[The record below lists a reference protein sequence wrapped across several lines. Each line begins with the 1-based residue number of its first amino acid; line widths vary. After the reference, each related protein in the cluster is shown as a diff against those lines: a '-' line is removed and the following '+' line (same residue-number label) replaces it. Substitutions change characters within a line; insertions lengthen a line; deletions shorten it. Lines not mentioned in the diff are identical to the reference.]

1 MLDRTSIKK
10 NKKFLINCSDS
21 YMANMFIEECKA
33 IYSDYI
39 VKMCFN
45 TKEFIEGLNGGYLFN
60 SDKKILALM
69 NFSDDNIQ
77 DIEPFLDYETE
88 DIIILV
94 EHSALKKNKAY
105 IKIKSDYAYQKLEDM
120 SDKECRSWLHTFMT
134 KMGLKFS
141 PEIPSY
147 IINKRGTDPRALVN
161 EVKKLKYLDKEVT
174 EPLCSS
180 IVCDSY
186 DSNFFELMDN
196 FSHKRMEQCLKEFNK
211 IDESKYIQLLH
222 FIISQFEKL
231 YKITIYREQ
240 KKSSEEIS
248 ELINVPRF
256 IVQTK
261 LYTAISIFNKVKILK
276 VIDLL
281 NSLDVQL
288 RLSKYSNKLIF
299 ESYILKIFNL

>member
-21 YMANMFIEECKA
+21 YMANVFIEECKT
-33 IYSDYI
+33 IYSDYT

-45 TKEFIEGLNGGYLFN
+45 AQEFIEELNGGFLFN

-69 NFSDDNIQ
+69 NFSDENIQ

-94 EHSALKKNKAY
+94 EHSAIKKNKAY

-120 SDKECRSWLHTFMT
+120 SEKECRSWLHTFMV
-134 KMGLKFS
+134 KVDLKFQ
-141 PEIPSY
+141 PEIPSF
-147 IINKRGTDPRALVN
+147 IISRRGKDPRALTN
-161 EVKKLKYLDKEVT
+161 EVKKLKYLNKEVT
-174 EPLCSS
+174 ESLCSA
-180 IVCDSY
+180 IVCESY
-186 DSNFFELMDN
+186 DSNFFELMDH
-196 FSHKRMEQCLKEFNK
+196 FSHRRSEQCLKEFNK
-211 IDESKYIQLLH
+211 VDESKYIQLLH
-222 FIISQFEKL
+222 FIIGQFEKL
-231 YKITIYREQ
+231 YKVTIYKEQ
-240 KKSSEEIS
+240 KKSAEEIS
-248 ELINVPRF
+248 DIIGVPKF

-281 NSLDVQL
+281 NDLDVQL